1 MAAETVVQVVPYAQ
15 TEIKA
20 TIDIGVS
27 ITLDYKGTKVCFK
40 IGDTAE
46 YDSYN
51 LRYLGE
57 VVSITEKSVTIQPK
71 YNNKKTRLKIE
82 NFAWR
87 NKGFNLEEVMAENA
101 NTSHYI

>member
-1 MAAETVVQVVPYAQ
+1 MAAKTVVQVVPYAQ

-20 TIDIGVS
+20 TIEIGVS
-27 ITLDYKGTKVCFK
+27 ITLDYKGVAVRFK

-46 YDSYN
+46 YDSYD

-71 YNNKKTRLKIE
+71 YANKKTRLKIE

-87 NKGFNLEEVMAENA
+87 NEGFNLEEVNRENHE
-101 NTSHYI
+101 TSMWI